1 MTNGVFT
8 AVKSIVVDG
17 IPMFLVSDVRKLVDV
32 TDLEVTPLVVVS
44 GGTVKQFSMVSLISL
59 AAAFFDKTIKALEEE
74 EYLELILDLASTLKG
89 GSHESD
95 PD

>member
-8 AVKSIVVDG
+8 AVKSIVVDSM
-17 IPMFLVSDVRKLVDV
+17 PMFLVSDVRELGDV

-59 AAAFFDKTIKALEEE
+59 VTAFLDKAIQDLEEE
-74 EYLELILDLASTLKG
+74 EYLKLMLDLASTLEEN
-89 GSHESD
+89 SHESD